1 MSKLSEY
8 DKAAVALSIVALTAY
23 HLNLYVISPHFSH
36 SKVPFAASMKNCFM
50 WLQKHKENNESPSI
64 LLAIQTLRNTMM
76 AAVFIGGNSITIA
89 YSMSNAYP
97 DLKDERL
104 QVRSIIITLMLF
116 SSFLCWANVIRVS
129 SLLGYYIGTLKY
141 SEKLRKE
148 KEQEEAE
155 QHQHLNDSSEMD
167 SRNNSNYPVVGD
179 PVRYTN
185 PGPYVCEEMVLS
197 PFRKQQNEP
206 DSSVQ
211 GGSDAASTCHSA
223 AVPVPAPVGKS
234 SAIRGVPTAR
244 AGQDRNRNRDREADG
259 DGDGDGDRRRGLR
272 RRLPVPSVHRVD
284 YQPLIHCAADIPDI
298 ELEAQQMVKLL
309 TYFFSFGFR
318 LLFVS
323 IPFALYSTGPTALLL
338 TTFFLLL
345 FLRTY
350 DTTRHLLNSE

>member
-1 MSKLSEY
+1 MSKLSDY

-141 SEKLRKE
+141 SEKLRQE

-155 QHQHLNDSSEMD
+155 QYKHLNDSSEMD
-167 SRNNSNYPVVGD
+167 SRNNSSYPVVGD
-179 PVRYTN
+179 PVEYTN
-185 PGPYVCEEMVLS
+185 PGPYVCKEIVLS
-197 PFRKQQNEP
+197 PFRKEQNEP
-206 DSSVQ
+206 GSSVE
-211 GGSDAASTCHSA
+211 GGGDAASTCHSA
-223 AVPVPAPVGKS
+223 AVSVPVGTS
-234 SAIRGVPTAR
+234 SAIRSVPTSR
-244 AGQDRNRNRDREADG
+244 AGQDRDREANG
-259 DGDGDGDRRRGLR
+259 GGSRRRGLR
-272 RRLPVPSVHRVD
+272 RHLPVPSVHRVD